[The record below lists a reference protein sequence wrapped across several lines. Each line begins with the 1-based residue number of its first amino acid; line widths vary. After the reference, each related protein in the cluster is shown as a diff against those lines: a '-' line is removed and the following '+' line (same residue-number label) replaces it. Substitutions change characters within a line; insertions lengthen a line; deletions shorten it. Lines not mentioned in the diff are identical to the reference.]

1 METVWKSCAV
11 LELPR
16 GRTGMPQA
24 AWATNVFGG
33 VADDLDGSPGAE
45 TVAFGLDGLDRG
57 IEAVQT
63 N

>member
-1 METVWKSCAV
+1 
-11 LELPR
+11 
-16 GRTGMPQA
+16 MPQA